1 MDVLLRTLVLKAF
14 PHCLVSGHHHGFMF
28 KGTSLCIGN
37 KIEIFFWIVAF
48 CSAILGALSEEVSPF
63 QSRLQISSL
72 PAAIWAWNFA
82 SFFWYLTVFLVFYI
96 SWYGIWSFSFLTI
109 FTNPHKIPGAMGI
122 GETVMVKNWPWG
134 SRDFGAVYIPGDF
147 LRICKFRR

>member
-1 MDVLLRTLVLKAF
+1 MPCFDTIWRFFSEETSNTKPQKYFSEKKRLKNIQICINRFLLDVLLRTLVLKAF

-48 CSAILGALSEEVSPF
+48 CSAILGAPSEKVSLF

-82 SFFWYLTVFLVFYI
+82 SFFLYLTVFLVFYI
-96 SWYGIWSFSFLTI
+96 SWYGII
-109 FTNPHKIPGAMGI
+109 KI
-122 GETVMVKNWPWG
+122 
-134 SRDFGAVYIPGDF
+134 
-147 LRICKFRR
+147 